1 MLGCRFV
8 TNHLMWMEIMT
19 HLPLDQRMTF
29 LHIGKNIN
37 SFGQILD
44 LFDLFECPI
53 FLVQN
58 KINNLFFM
66 ALQLLYGF
74 FRSLSLDNNVK

>member
-1 MLGCRFV
+1 MLGRRFV
-8 TNHLMWMEIMT
+8 TNYLMWMEIMT
-19 HLPLDQRMTF
+19 HLPLDQRMTI

-53 FLVQN
+53 FLIQN
-58 KINNLFFM
+58 KINNLFF
-66 ALQLLYGF
+66 YGF
-74 FRSLSLDNNVK
+74 TIIIWFFSIIKS